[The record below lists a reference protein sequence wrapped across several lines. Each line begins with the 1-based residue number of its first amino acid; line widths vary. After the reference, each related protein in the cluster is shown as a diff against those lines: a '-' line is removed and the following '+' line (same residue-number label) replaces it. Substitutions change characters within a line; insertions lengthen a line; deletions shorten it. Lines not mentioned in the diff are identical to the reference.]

1 MNLLL
6 LLLNIFLNFW
16 FQCVSLPL
24 ARCAKR
30 LKSPLHLPLLAFEEQ
45 LECIS
50 LLLFVACPY
59 ALLADC
65 LLLAHLPAY
74 LPEWPLEAKIISM
87 GVSNDSAES
96 NSNSRHELMNI
107 SKS

>member
-1 MNLLL
+1 M
-6 LLLNIFLNFW
+6 
-16 FQCVSLPL
+16 
-24 ARCAKR
+24 
-30 LKSPLHLPLLAFEEQ
+30 HLPLLAFEEQ